1 MKKSLVLIML
11 FVGAV
16 FIFSACE
23 KKEKI
28 EEDVFSME
36 NILGNWEGAI
46 QIPETPLPITIQ
58 FGEKNSTISIPVQG
72 LNEYPLENVKLT
84 EPALSFDML
93 IQGQRI
99 AFAGKVIKDN
109 ISGTFKQN
117 GQQFPF
123 ELTKAS
129 PESVIDKGETVKVK
143 VSDGEMVGVLEKPEG
158 NGPFPVMIIIAG
170 SGPTDHNGNSIL
182 LPGKN
187 NSLKMLAEDLAKQG
201 VASIR
206 YDKRGVGE
214 NAHLVTKE
222 NLLTF
227 DQYIDDV
234 ASFIE
239 YAKNDKLFS
248 KIGIIGHSEGSL
260 VGMVAANKK
269 NIDVFISI
277 AGAGRPINEVLI
289 EQLQVQLSGNLLE
302 ESKTILRKLAKK
314 EQVANVSME
323 LQSIFR
329 PSVQPYLI
337 SWLAYNPSEEIQKLN
352 CLVLI
357 INGTNDIQVPVSD
370 AEALYNS
377 KVASSL
383 LIIKDMN
390 HILKEAPANR
400 EGNIGTYSDP
410 NLPLA
415 KGLVD
420 GIVEFIK

>member
-1 MKKSLVLIML
+1 MLLI
-11 FVGAV
+11 GTV
-16 FIFSACE
+16 FLFSACE
-23 KKEKI
+23 KKGKK

-36 NILGNWEGAI
+36 KILGNWEGAI

-58 FGEKNSTISIPVQG
+58 FGEKDSTISIPVQG

-84 EPALSFDML
+84 EQALSFEMH

-99 AFAGKVIKDN
+99 TFDGKVVDDN

-123 ELTKAS
+123 KLTKVS
-129 PESVIDKGETVKVK
+129 TETVMDKGEIVKVK
-143 VSDGEMVGVLEKPEG
+143 VSDGEMVGILEKPEG

-201 VASIR
+201 IASIR
-206 YDKRGVGE
+206 YDKRGVGV
-214 NAHLVTKE
+214 NTHLVTTE
-222 NLLTF
+222 DMLTF

-234 ASFIE
+234 ARFIE
-239 YAKNDKLFS
+239 YAKSDKLFS
-248 KIGIIGHSEGSL
+248 KIGVIGHSEGSL
-260 VGMVAANKK
+260 VGMVAANKE

-289 EQLQVQLSGNLLE
+289 EQLESQLSGNLLE
-302 ESKTILRKLAKK
+302 ESINILGKLARK
-314 EQVANVSME
+314 EQVGNISTE
-323 LQSIFR
+323 LNSIFR

-337 SWLAYNPSEEIQKLN
+337 SWLAYNPSEEIKKLN
-352 CLVLI
+352 CRVLI
-357 INGTNDIQVPVSD
+357 INGTNDLQVPETD
-370 AEALYNS
+370 AEALYDS
-377 KVASSL
+377 KVGSSL
-383 LIIKDMN
+383 LLIKNMN
-390 HILKEAPANR
+390 HILKDAPANR
-400 EGNIGTYSDP
+400 EGNMDTYTDP